1 MERGIQMKVSYHG
14 HSVVKVESHGK
25 TILFDP
31 FINGNDLT
39 DLKVDEV
46 KPDVIIV
53 THGHGDHLGD
63 TVELAKKNNSLVIA
77 NFELAAY
84 LSWQGLNTHGMSIGG
99 AYNFDFGK
107 VKLTPAFHG
116 TGLVTEN
123 NEIIYLG
130 MPAGILLTIEGRTI
144 YHAGD
149 TGLFSDMKLIGDRH
163 PIDLAFLP
171 IGDNFTMGPEDAAYA
186 AKILGAKKVV
196 PIHFNTFPPI
206 KQDPNQFVQ
215 MLDEG
220 VGQVL
225 NAGETIEL

>member
-1 MERGIQMKVSYHG
+1 MKVSYHG
-14 HSVVKVESHGK
+14 HSVVKIESNGK
-25 TILFDP
+25 IILFDP
-31 FINGNDLT
+31 FIKGNDLT

-77 NFELAAY
+77 NFELATY

-99 AYNFDFGK
+99 AYEFDFGK

-116 TGLVTEN
+116 TGLETEN

-130 MPAGILLTIEGRTI
+130 MPAGVLLTIEGKTL

-206 KQDPNQFVQ
+206 KQDPHQFVN

-220 VGQVL
+220 IGQVL
-225 NAGETIEL
+225 HAGEIIEL

>member
-1 MERGIQMKVSYHG
+1 MKVSYHG
-14 HSVVKVESHGK
+14 HSVVKVESNGK

-77 NFELAAY
+77 NFELATY
-84 LSWQGLNTHGMSIGG
+84 LSWQGVNTHGMSIGG
-99 AYNFDFGK
+99 AYEFDFGK

-116 TGLVTEN
+116 TGLETEN

-130 MPAGILLTIEGRTI
+130 MPAGVLLTIEGKTI

-186 AKILGAKKVV
+186 AKLLGARRVV

-206 KQDPNQFVQ
+206 KQDPYQFVK

-220 VGQVL
+220 NGQVL
-225 NAGETIEL
+225 NVGETIEL